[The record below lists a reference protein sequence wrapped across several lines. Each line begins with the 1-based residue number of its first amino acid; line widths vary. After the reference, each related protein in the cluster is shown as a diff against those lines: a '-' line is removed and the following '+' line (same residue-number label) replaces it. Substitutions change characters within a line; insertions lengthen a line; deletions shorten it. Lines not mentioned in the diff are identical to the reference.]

1 MIQSSSRHKNWPL
14 QNCYLTKLPF
24 GIYRFGSMNENT
36 QTQVTPLERG
46 SGIPLYHQIQRQ
58 LMEQIRSGVLRQG
71 EPMPAVQEIA
81 SRYGVSLM
89 TARQA
94 VRSLCEMGLTY
105 SRQGKGTFIAKTK
118 LEKDFRQVLSFSEEM
133 KARGASARSKVLSFR
148 IQAPPAGVRKALNLN
163 PGEKVFRLH
172 RVRYGDGVPLG
183 IECSCLPVTLCPSL
197 LDDYD
202 TGSSL
207 YRALELHGVFL
218 MTASEVVEV
227 GRASAE
233 EARLLHIQPK
243 SPVFLLT
250 RTSFLEDG
258 KPVEFVRSTY
268 RGDRYKIVNR
278 LARVRYD
285 GGSVLA

>member
-1 MIQSSSRHKNWPL
+1 
-14 QNCYLTKLPF
+14 
-24 GIYRFGSMNENT
+24 MNEND
-36 QTQVTPLERG
+36 QTQVTPLDRY

-58 LMEQIRSGVLRQG
+58 LMEQIRSGALRQS

-81 SRYGVSLM
+81 ARYGVSLM

-105 SRQGKGTFIAKTK
+105 SRQGKGTFVAKTK

-133 KARGASARSKVLSFR
+133 KARGATPKSKVLSFR
-148 IQAPPAGVRKALNLN
+148 IQAPPAEVRKALNLN
-163 PGEKVFRLH
+163 AGDKVFRLH

-183 IECSCLPVTLCPSL
+183 IECSCLPVSLCPSL
-197 LDDYD
+197 LEDYD

-227 GRASAE
+227 GRATAGD
-233 EARLLHIQPK
+233 ARLLRVAAK

-258 KPVEFVRSTY
+258 KPVEFVKSTY

-285 GGSVLA
+285 GAPVLP